1 MSERERW
8 IVYPLLF
15 LALGASL
22 RDKLAKQTRS
32 QQIVCEELYVVNNQ
46 GRPVARLTEG
56 SFILESSKNGPGTI
70 KADVMQTNALIQQG
84 RQVGQ
89 LVTWQNLIPLF
100 QQMGLIRVT
109 PNQLVPVVPQPLKE
123 MPPQAAAAPNQDPT
137 QDSSPAPSK
146 MEPVESEPP
155 KQEASEAAA
164 PALVAPSQPSGP
176 PSTK

>member
-123 MPPQAAAAPNQDPT
+123 MPPQAAAAPNQN
-137 QDSSPAPSK
+137 SSPAQS
-146 MEPVESEPP
+146 ETEQVESEPP
-155 KQEASEAAA
+155 KQETSEAAA